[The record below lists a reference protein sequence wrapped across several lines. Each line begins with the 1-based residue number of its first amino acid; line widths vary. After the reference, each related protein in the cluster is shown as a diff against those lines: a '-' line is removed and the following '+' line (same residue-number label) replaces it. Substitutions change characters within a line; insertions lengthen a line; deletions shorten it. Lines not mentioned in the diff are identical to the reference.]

1 MNSLFQKARRHL
13 ARRDPILRQIIRTI
27 GPCTLRPNA
36 NRFAVLAQS
45 IISQQISTKAATAIR
60 NRLIASLSP
69 KGITVAGARKASDE
83 VLRIAG
89 LSAAK
94 IRALRDLA
102 DRIYQKTLP
111 LAGLHALPDEG
122 IIAQLVP
129 VRGIGIWTA
138 QMFLIF
144 SLGRLD
150 VLPVADF
157 GLRNGVQRLYGLS
170 DLPGKAQ
177 LEELAE
183 LWRPYRSIATWY
195 FWRSLG
201 GVPQSD

>member
-1 MNSLFQKARRHL
+1 MNGLFQKARRHL
-13 ARRDPILRQIIRTI
+13 ARRDPVLRQIIRTI

-60 NRLIASLSP
+60 NRLIASLGP
-69 KGITVAGARKASDE
+69 KGITVAGVRKASDE
-83 VLRIAG
+83 VLRTAG

-94 IRALRDLA
+94 IRSLRDLA

-111 LAGLHALPDEG
+111 LAGLHAFPDEE
-122 IIAQLVP
+122 IIAHLVP

-144 SLGRLD
+144 SLARLD
-150 VLPVADF
+150 ILPAADF
-157 GLRNGVQRLYGLS
+157 GLRAGVQRHYGLS
-170 DLPGKAQ
+170 DLPGKGQ
-177 LEELAE
+177 LEILAE
-183 LWRPYRSIATWY
+183 PWRPYRTIATWY